1 MHSAAQQCLGLE
13 RGGIQQIEDVI
24 PRALPQTSWFSVFA
38 THYNGFCS
46 QISYARMKRALSA
59 T

>member
-24 PRALPQTSWFSVFA
+24 PRAQPQTCWFSVFA
-38 THYNGFCS
+38 THYNGSCS
-46 QISYARMKRALSA
+46 QISFARMKRA
-59 T
+59 